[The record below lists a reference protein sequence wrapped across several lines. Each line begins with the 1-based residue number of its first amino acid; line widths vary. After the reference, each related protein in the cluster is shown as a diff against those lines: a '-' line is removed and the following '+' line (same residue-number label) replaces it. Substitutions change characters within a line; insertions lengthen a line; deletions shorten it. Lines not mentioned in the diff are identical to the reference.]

1 MSTMAAKIIQMPPSE
16 LTEERARREWTALLG
31 MIFFLAAWA
40 MMFSALFFSYA
51 MVRVGTNVWPPV
63 NAPEFSLLLPA
74 INSVLIALSS
84 FVLHRGVVCLRTLRL
99 TPFRNYF
106 FVGSLLAGLF
116 LVLQWHFWS
125 NLTAAGLT
133 PDSGLYG
140 SVIFGLTWVHAAHVL
155 VGFFALIFLSFQAWR
170 QVYRLENS
178 ITVRLWT
185 MYWHFV
191 GVVWLLMFVTIFI
204 M

>member
-16 LTEERARREWTALLG
+16 LAVERARREWTALLG

-106 FVGSLLAGLF
+106 FQN
-116 LVLQWHFWS
+116 LQLS
-125 NLTAAGLT
+125 NIGWILKLNIY
-133 PDSGLYG
+133 YG
-140 SVIFGLTWVHAAHVL
+140 
-155 VGFFALIFLSFQAWR
+155 
-170 QVYRLENS
+170 
-178 ITVRLWT
+178 
-185 MYWHFV
+185 
-191 GVVWLLMFVTIFI
+191 
-204 M
+204 

>member
-1 MSTMAAKIIQMPPSE
+1 MAAQIIQMPPSE
-16 LTEERARREWTALLG
+16 LAEKRARREWTALLG

-51 MVRVGTNVWPPV
+51 IVRVRSNVWPPP

-74 INSVLIALSS
+74 VNSLLIALSS
-84 FVLHRGVVCLRTLRL
+84 LVLHRGVVNLRTQKLL
-99 TPFRNYF
+99 PFRNYF
-106 FVGSLLAGLF
+106 IVGSILAGLF
-116 LVLQWHFWS
+116 LVLQWHFWG
-125 NLTAAGLT
+125 NLMTAGLT

-178 ITVRLWT
+178 ITVRLWA

-191 GVVWLLMFVTIFI
+191 GIVWLLMFVTIFI